1 MKAVRVTVQPEHRSV
16 EVPAGTTALDA
27 VEAAGVAIEAP
38 CGGKGQC
45 GKCRVV
51 LRGEATPP
59 RATERRLLG
68 EAEIAHGL
76 RLACQAHLLGDAEAL
91 VPAEARLGRG
101 HIVVSGVEREVP
113 LEPAVRK
120 IYVSVPPP
128 SLEDQRGDME
138 RLLAATGLN
147 GCMPDGIELARAL
160 PRMLRGSRFRVTA
173 VAIDGL
179 LAGVER
185 GRVGAHPL
193 GIAVDIGTTTVVGYL
208 MDLQTGQELAVGSR
222 LNPQTRYGAD
232 VVSRVEFAGS
242 RPDGLSI
249 LNRAILG
256 TLDEIIDETCHAA
269 QARRRSIYEAVVVG
283 NTAMHH
289 LFLRLPPESL
299 AVIPYVPALTSERY
313 LPSQAVRL
321 RIHPHG
327 RVYTLPCIAGFV
339 GADTVGVALASNL
352 LASRGLRVAVD
363 IGTNGEVLVAA
374 DGRLLA
380 CSTAAGPAFEGARI
394 SQGMR
399 GTDGA
404 IDAVSIGEEVRIHV
418 IGDAPPLGICGSG
431 LIDAVAEL
439 RRAGIVN
446 EMGRMASAD
455 EAPADLP
462 EAVRARLQG
471 SGATARFLLARPDEH
486 PEGRTVALTSRD
498 VRELQLAKGAIFAGI
513 SILLGRV
520 GATASEVEELLLAGA
535 FGNYVRQESAVAI
548 GMIPAL
554 EMNRIRSIGN
564 AAGSGAKLALLSKA
578 MRAEAREIT
587 RKVEYVELSND
598 SAFYERF
605 TGAMFLGPMGGE
617 AAPAGRPGGGGA

>member
-1 MKAVRVTVQPEHRSV
+1 
-16 EVPAGTTALDA
+16 
-27 VEAAGVAIEAP
+27 
-38 CGGKGQC
+38 
-45 GKCRVV
+45 
-51 LRGEATPP
+51 
-59 RATERRLLG
+59 
-68 EAEIAHGL
+68 
-76 RLACQAHLLGDAEAL
+76 
-91 VPAEARLGRG
+91 
-101 HIVVSGVEREVP
+101 
-113 LEPAVRK
+113 
-120 IYVSVPPP
+120 
-128 SLEDQRGDME
+128 
-138 RLLAATGLN
+138 
-147 GCMPDGIELARAL
+147 
-160 PRMLRGSRFRVTA
+160 
-173 VAIDGL
+173 
-179 LAGVER
+179 
-185 GRVGAHPL
+185 
-193 GIAVDIGTTTVVGYL
+193 
-208 MDLQTGQELAVGSR
+208 
-222 LNPQTRYGAD
+222 
-232 VVSRVEFAGS
+232 
-242 RPDGLSI
+242 
-249 LNRAILG
+249 
-256 TLDEIIDETCHAA
+256 
-269 QARRRSIYEAVVVG
+269 
-283 NTAMHH
+283 
-289 LFLRLPPESL
+289 
-299 AVIPYVPALTSERY
+299 
-313 LPSQAVRL
+313 
-321 RIHPHG
+321 
-327 RVYTLPCIAGFV
+327 
-339 GADTVGVALASNL
+339 
-352 LASRGLRVAVD
+352 
-363 IGTNGEVLVAA
+363 
-374 DGRLLA
+374 
-380 CSTAAGPAFEGARI
+380 
-394 SQGMR
+394 
-399 GTDGA
+399 
-404 IDAVSIGEEVRIHV
+404 VSIGEEVRIHV

-462 EAVRARLQG
+462 EAVRARLLG